1 MLHMKTPV
9 YRVPSLG
16 SLEDED
22 LLDEVLSENHIVSG
36 YKPFGFETNSSNWSL
51 VTSLRWL

>member
-16 SLEDED
+16 SLEDEN
-22 LLDEVLSENHIVSG
+22 LLDEVLFENHIVSG

-51 VTSLRWL
+51 VTSLW